1 MLSTKHIIY
10 GGIVE
15 CSSLVV
21 TESAESLT
29 FRETSKVLSKV
40 SLSLKTLENREIPWN
55 TLDIRQNFR
64 GFTLEIREI
73 PSSATLDGDTSFS
86 ESISEYLGFPSLSTE
101 VLDIFPK

>member
-40 SLSLKTLENREIPWN
+40 SFSLKTLEIREIPWN

-73 PSSATLDGDTSFS
+73 PS
-86 ESISEYLGFPSLSTE
+86 
-101 VLDIFPK
+101 